1 VIVLETSVAPLE
13 GERRKEREWGVGRR
27 GKKKGGGADLLQFRR
42 RSQELVR

>member
-1 VIVLETSVAPLE
+1 VIVLETSVALLK

-27 GKKKGGGADLLQFRR
+27 GKKKGGGAHLLQFLQ